1 LNTSKATVGSTLS
14 YICPAGCADLEEFKV
29 YGMKDKK
36 FSEHSSI
43 CRAATYLGLINNSEE
58 SVI

>member
-1 LNTSKATVGSTLS
+1 LS
-14 YICPAGCADLEEFKV
+14 YICPAGCADLEAFKV

-43 CRAATYLGLINNSEE
+43 CRAAAYLGLVNNSEE

>member
-1 LNTSKATVGSTLS
+1 LS
-14 YICPAGCADLEEFKV
+14 YVCPAGCAELDAFEV

-43 CRAATYLGLINNSEE
+43 CRAASYLGLVNDSEE
-58 SVI
+58 SIV